1 MEKYTND
8 LVKITRLNDLVAD
21 AISLQT
27 NIGQYLFENG
37 VEPRESAKW
46 IKSDYA
52 GKSKDIFYCSRCNHY
67 QSVSKTKAE
76 QVMYMKYCPFCGA
89 RMEV

>member
-27 NIGQYLFENG
+27 NIGEFLFENG
-37 VEPRESAKW
+37 VEPRESGKW
-46 IKSDYA
+46 IKSDYN
-52 GKSKDIFYCSRCNHY
+52 GKSKVIFFCSCCNHY
-67 QSVSKTKAE
+67 QSVRKTKSD

-89 RMEV
+89 RMEE